1 LKGKNVTIQVVGAGL
16 YRTGTKSLKAAL
28 EVLLGRP
35 SYHMAEVFIHPEHVA
50 TWHNAALGNMPNW
63 HEFLK
68 NYDATL
74 DAPAA
79 YFWPEISSTFPS
91 AVVLL
96 SVRSEESWWQSASQ
110 TVMKTEGLVSPEW
123 DAMNNAIRDSR
134 FSTSGQD
141 KDSMIQGF
149 RDHNA
154 QVRKGVDSSHLLE
167 WTIGDGWGPIC
178 KALDL
183 PVPDEP
189 FPHTNS
195 TQEWLERE
203 AHRNNS

>member
-1 LKGKNVTIQVVGAGL
+1 MAIRVVGAGL

-28 EVLLGRP
+28 ETLLGRP
-35 SYHMAEVFIHPEHVA
+35 SYHMAEVFMHPEHVP
-50 TWHNAALGNMPNW
+50 TWHNAALGQMPNW

-68 NYDATL
+68 DYDATL

-79 YFWPEISSTFPS
+79 YFWPEISNAFPD
-91 AVVLL
+91 ALVLL
-96 SVRSEESWWQSASQ
+96 SVRSEDSWWRSASQ

-123 DAMNNAIRDSR
+123 DAMNNAVRASR
-134 FSTSGQD
+134 FSTTELD
-141 KDSMIQGF
+141 RESMIEGF
-149 RDHNA
+149 RQHNE
-154 QVRKGVDSSHLLE
+154 QVRREVDSGRLLE
-167 WTIGDGWGPIC
+167 WTIGDGWPPIC
-178 KALDL
+178 EALRL

-203 AHRNNS
+203 RNRIGGNDR